1 MRLTHSDTLHRSR
14 WRAAGI
20 FLLLALL
27 ACSHQGAH
35 EATLRWNPVTQL
47 NDGTPF
53 TDLAGYRIYYGPSVD
68 NMQVVVLP
76 DPHATSYVF
85 KNLTPGLWY
94 FSVAAYTRSGT
105 QGLSANLNEKTI
117 Q

>member
-1 MRLTHSDTLHRSR
+1 MGLTYSDTPHNSR

-35 EATLRWNPVTQL
+35 EATLRWNPVTQF
-47 NDGTPF
+47 NDGTPL

-68 NMQVVVLP
+68 NMKVVVLP

-85 KNLTPGLWY
+85 KHLTPGLWY
-94 FSVAAYTRSGT
+94 FSVAAYTREGT
-105 QGLSANLNEKTI
+105 QGLSANLTEKTI